1 MKHLKYYIKT
11 LWLRGLSTES
21 VTEDKVWGVSFYQAH
36 RAKNKAGRRL
46 VSGETRISTSNFDTK
61 DCAAMLG
68 IIITGTN
75 ALVENCDRS
84 QLFDYSQLNHYL
96 CACFKLLK
104 KQIDAGQSLISMEK
118 IKSERVFMLMKMVK

>member
-1 MKHLKYYIKT
+1 
-11 LWLRGLSTES
+11 
-21 VTEDKVWGVSFYQAH
+21 
-36 RAKNKAGRRL
+36 
-46 VSGETRISTSNFDTK
+46 
-61 DCAAMLG
+61 MLG

-84 QLFDYSQLNHYL
+84 QLFDYSQLNYYL

-118 IKSERVFMLMKMVK
+118 IKSERVFMLMKMVKWSNLKYDKSIYKKKITSVVTPYKLVGYIQLI